1 MISFHDNQFHFIYI
15 IFEQIAKLMSD
26 MAYEIH
32 LFTRGEGSLK
42 TTQDLF
48 SKAELF
54 LEYGVVL
61 YGIVREF
68 LNQVPNGYLKQE
80 LLLLVDRIP
89 INFKQLKSKLKQV
102 TIGKK
107 ATFNKVD
114 CVIQET
120 RDFMNL
126 ITKLVTSCFL
136 CSTKYNINY
145 DTIQNEINNLNNQ
158 DMGLQN
164 TPLQDNNSNNI
175 VLNDED
181 LLMFNKYSTISNTP
195 SKYSLINN
203 INNDS
208 SSQPKFR
215 TNSLNRVSNFS

>member
-1 MISFHDNQFHFIYI
+1 
-15 IFEQIAKLMSD
+15 

>member
-1 MISFHDNQFHFIYI
+1 M
-15 IFEQIAKLMSD
+15 AKLMSD

-54 LEYGVVL
+54 LEYGVLL

-80 LLLLVDRIP
+80 LLMLVDRIP
-89 INFKQLKSKLKQV
+89 INFKQLKSKLRQV

-145 DTIQNEINNLNNQ
+145 DTIQN
-158 DMGLQN
+158 
-164 TPLQDNNSNNI
+164 
-175 VLNDED
+175 
-181 LLMFNKYSTISNTP
+181 
-195 SKYSLINN
+195 
-203 INNDS
+203 
-208 SSQPKFR
+208 
-215 TNSLNRVSNFS
+215 

>member
-1 MISFHDNQFHFIYI
+1 MFYQ
-15 IFEQIAKLMSD
+15 IFFSNKQIAKLMSD

-54 LEYGVVL
+54 LEYGVIL

-68 LNQVPNGYLKQE
+68 LNQVPHGYLKQE
-80 LLLLVDRIP
+80 LVILVDRIP

-145 DTIQNEINNLNNQ
+145 ETIQNEINTLNNQ

-164 TPLQDNNSNNI
+164 TPLQDSLTNTNSNNV

-181 LLMFNKYSTISNTP
+181 LLIFNKYSTISNTP
-195 SKYSLINN
+195 SRYSLINN

-215 TNSLNRVSNFS
+215 ANSLNRVSNFS

>member
-1 MISFHDNQFHFIYI
+1 M
-15 IFEQIAKLMSD
+15 AKLMSD

-54 LEYGVVL
+54 LEYGVLL

-80 LLLLVDRIP
+80 LLMLVDRIP
-89 INFKQLKSKLKQV
+89 INFKQLKSKLRQV

-164 TPLQDNNSNNI
+164 TPLQDAQSNNNSNNV

-181 LLMFNKYSTISNTP
+181 LLIFNKYSTISNTP
-195 SKYSLINN
+195 SRYSLINN
-203 INNDS
+203 INNNTDS

-215 TNSLNRVSNFS
+215 ANSLNRVSNFN

>member
-1 MISFHDNQFHFIYI
+1 
-15 IFEQIAKLMSD
+15 MSD

>member
-1 MISFHDNQFHFIYI
+1 
-15 IFEQIAKLMSD
+15 

-54 LEYGVVL
+54 LEYGVIL

-145 DTIQNEINNLNNQ
+145 DSIQNEINTLNNQ

-164 TPLQDNNSNNI
+164 TPLQDNNSNNV

-181 LLMFNKYSTISNTP
+181 LLMLNKYSTISNTP